1 MVVVVVVVV
10 VVTVVVTVVVE
21 VSNYLLFYLMQ
32 DGSLYVLACS
42 KLLVLARSELMP
54 VPAPAR
60 SELMPAP
67 ACREG

>member
-1 MVVVVVVVV
+1 MVVVVVVV

-21 VSNYLLFYLMQ
+21 VSNYLFYLVQ

-67 ACREG
+67 ACREGR